1 MASPNQLIKFQIC
14 IHKKDGIPQED
25 FVKWCTEDYPPRAI
39 PLMKKHNMVKWTEVS
54 SLSDIDAFNNIQPPT
69 ERLHFLLTKT
79 IISPEA
85 VEGLRHTLKNEMN
98 RPKWTV
104 PEYSIIMSYWLRSMD
119 DLTALT
125 TDPEWFELEKDAQK
139 ISNPE
144 FGHIAIGHEITFI
157 GEESKSEKEGTE
169 A

>member
-14 IHKKDGIPQED
+14 IHKKDDIPQED
-25 FVKWCTEDYPPRAI
+25 FVKWCTQDYPPRAI
-39 PLMKKHNMVKWTEVS
+39 PLMKKHNMVKWTE
-54 SLSDIDAFNNIQPPT
+54 
-69 ERLHFLLTKT
+69 T

-85 VEGLRHTLKNEMN
+85 VEGLRHTLKNDMN

-157 GEESKSEKEGTE
+157 DEESKSEKEGTE